1 MRNSRKKNV
10 VKKRKI
16 SFTSIIFV
24 LVSIYFVTTFIDQQI
39 SLNRYNS
46 QIEMYQKDI
55 ENKLALTKYYSE
67 KQESV
72 ETDEYIE
79 QVARESLGLVKP
91 YEKIFVDV
99 NK

>member
-1 MRNSRKKNV
+1 MRNLRRKNV
-10 VKKRKI
+10 GKKRKI
-16 SFTSIIFV
+16 SLTSIVFV
-24 LVSIYFVTTFIDQQI
+24 LVATYFVTTFIDQQI
-39 SLNRYNS
+39 SINRYNT
-46 QIEMYQKDI
+46 QIEMYKADI
-55 ENKLALTKYYSE
+55 SNKEALTKYYDE
-67 KQESV
+67 QQGNV